1 MTKFNTIPVVFD
13 QEAHTYTNTDTW
25 QQYVGITSTLMA
37 RLFPDKYAGIPTE
50 VLEKAAER
58 GSIIHETIELVNT
71 LGIVPSNVEAQNY
84 IKLAKE
90 YGLKHLASEWTVS
103 DMEYYATNI
112 DAIYEVEENVVD
124 IADFKTTSKLD
135 REYVSWQLSI
145 GAFLLEKNNP
155 HVKVRKLYA
164 IWLRGEIAEIVEVNR
179 RTDDEVL
186 ALMQADIEDK
196 PYEYKPFFP
205 DYISENEMA
214 LFVLGK
220 KIKELTDEYEAIKA
234 DVLAKMEEQG
244 DKSFDTGNVL
254 ITYVAPQKRESFD
267 SKRFREENAEIY
279 GKYMKMSETK
289 PSLKLTLR

>member
-1 MTKFNTIPVVFD
+1 MTKLNSIPVQFD
-13 QEAHTYTNTDTW
+13 LATHTYTNIDTW
-25 QQYVGITSTLMA
+25 KKYVGITSTLME
-37 RLFPDKYAGIPTE
+37 RLFPDKYAGVSKELLSQRAAYGSFVHSDLELMESIGVQPSTE
-50 VLEKAAER
+50 EGKNYLRLKEE
-58 GSIIHETIELVNT
+58 HELR
-71 LGIVPSNVEAQNY
+71 Y
-84 IKLAKE
+84 LAGE
-90 YGLKHLASEWTVS
+90 HTVS
-103 DMEYYATNI
+103 DMEHYATNI

-186 ALMQADIEDK
+186 ALMQADIEGK